1 MKKSILKLLI
11 VITIISLIL
20 MLFAGCKSPDT
31 SELEERIEKLEL
43 EKTIKEME
51 DELAEKEAEES
62 TPEEEEEEPPEV
74 ATDTEQMEE
83 EEDGGEEPGDADTDT
98 DVDADA
104 GADPVVD
111 ADKEA
116 PTISL
121 TIYEGPTLDGSICYY
136 RIQATVTGSPTV
148 SFSKDDS
155 GGAWGSKKV
164 QINLNNPGDTYNLTA
179 TAKNSEGSTTDSIT
193 LDWGCA
199 IPTPDPIIKD
209 ADLGADIIL
218 SGYIIEDV
226 GTYSGNEFSG
236 VGDANNNKQIMSFL
250 SFNISSISNLDGV
263 TIKDVSVTI
272 PISSIVNN
280 PEMSGDKVYIGV
292 YDYGNSLDYADLGLG
307 GTLIEILYTSDSLT
321 DLNLSSSGLK
331 DELQKAVNI
340 DKKWFQ
346 LGLYLNYVSFNSID
360 DAYIIPVDTVVIH
373 IKYEIPG

>member
-11 VITIISLIL
+11 IITITSLIL
-20 MLFAGCKSPDT
+20 LIFTGCKSPDST
-31 SELEERIEKLEL
+31 ELEEGIEKLEL
-43 EKTIKEME
+43 EKTIKELE
-51 DELAEKEAEES
+51 DELAKKEAEEAS
-62 TPEEEEEEPPEV
+62 PEEKEESPAIVTDTEEVEEEPSEEEE
-74 ATDTEQMEE
+74 T
-83 EEDGGEEPGDADTDT
+83 GDE
-98 DVDADA
+98 DADA
-104 GADPVVD
+104 DSDSGADPVVD

-121 TIYEGPTLDGSICYY
+121 AIYEGPTLDGSICYY
-136 RIQATVTGSPTV
+136 RVQATVTGSPTV

-164 QINLNNPGDTYNLTA
+164 QININNPGDTYTLTA
-179 TAKNSEGSTTDSIT
+179 TASNSEGSDTDSIA
-193 LDWGCA
+193 LSWGCA
-199 IPTPDPIIKD
+199 IPPTEKD
-209 ADLGADIIL
+209 VDLGADIIL

-226 GTYSGNEFSG
+226 GSYSGNQFSG
-236 VGDANNNKQIMSFL
+236 IGDANNNKQIMSFL
-250 SFNISSISNLDGV
+250 SFNISSISNLDDV

-307 GTLIEILYTSDSLT
+307 GTLIEILYNSDSLT
-321 DLNLSSSGLK
+321 DLNFSSSGLK

-346 LGLYLNYVSFNSID
+346 LGIYLNYVSFNSIED
-360 DAYIIPVDTVVIH
+360 VYIIPVDTVVIH